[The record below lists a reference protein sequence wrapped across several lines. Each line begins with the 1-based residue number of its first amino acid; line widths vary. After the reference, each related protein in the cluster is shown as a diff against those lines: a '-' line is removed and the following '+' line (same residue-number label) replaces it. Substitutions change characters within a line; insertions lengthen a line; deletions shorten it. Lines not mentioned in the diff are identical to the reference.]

1 MSQWSRITVVAVAVV
16 GLAAGCSDPP
26 QVTVNEAD
34 PSAAVGPES
43 LPNGITVS
51 GEGEVMGAPD
61 TLAVTYGVSLKRDSV
76 DAAVNDAANA
86 ANAALEAAKAQ
97 GVAEADIQTR
107 DYSITPEYRYEDD
120 EPPILD
126 GYRVTNTVI
135 VKIRDL
141 TKAGATIDAVAAA
154 GGNDLVLQGV
164 AFSLEDDGTALDG
177 ARDAAFAD
185 ARAKAEQYAGLSDQA
200 LGEAQA
206 ISDVVVTPVPITYQG
221 EAASYAAD
229 AARAPTPISPGEVST
244 TVTVQVRFTF
254 AAQDDAGDDGGDAS

>member
-1 MSQWSRITVVAVAVV
+1 M
-16 GLAAGCSDPP
+16 
-26 QVTVNEAD
+26 
-34 PSAAVGPES
+34 
-43 LPNGITVS
+43 
-51 GEGEVMGAPD
+51 
-61 TLAVTYGVSLKRDSV
+61 
-76 DAAVNDAANA
+76 
-86 ANAALEAAKAQ
+86 
-97 GVAEADIQTR
+97 
-107 DYSITPEYRYEDD
+107 
-120 EPPILD
+120 
-126 GYRVTNTVI
+126 
-135 VKIRDL
+135 
-141 TKAGATIDAVAAA
+141 
-154 GGNDLVLQGV
+154 

-244 TVTVQVRFTF
+244 TVTVQVRFMF